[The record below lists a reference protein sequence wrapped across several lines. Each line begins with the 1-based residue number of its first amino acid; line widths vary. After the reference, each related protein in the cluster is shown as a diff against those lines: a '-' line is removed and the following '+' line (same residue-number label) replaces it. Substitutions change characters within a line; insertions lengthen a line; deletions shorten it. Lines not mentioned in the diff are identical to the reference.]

1 MVSKSKKK
9 YIFFCYERRRVNFG
23 AVKIF
28 RIGRARM
35 PARGGV
41 VPSKN
46 LGHFL
51 FCASLEGEYMCIS
64 SVEWNGYV
72 IRPICC
78 LLFMQLGT
86 HESECNN
93 TNVTTLLP
101 SLFHSQPQKKTLI
114 NEKSFLESLVICRWR
129 WIQSITGF
137 FFWREPTSA
146 AVFLKSMIRWIFQWP
161 LHEPQRRDSISFKT
175 KSMLRFTR

>member
-1 MVSKSKKK
+1 
-9 YIFFCYERRRVNFG
+9 
-23 AVKIF
+23 
-28 RIGRARM
+28 M

-51 FCASLEGEYMCIS
+51 FCGSLEGEYMCIS

-101 SLFHSQPQKKTLI
+101 SLFHSQPQKKKHWLMKIISRITRHLQMEM
-114 NEKSFLESLVICRWR
+114 N
-129 WIQSITGF
+129 SIHHRF